1 MVTTAETSGN
11 QEKKKGENVSKIS
24 ISQLTDDQALALEI
38 MRSGENIFLTG
49 EAGTG
54 KTTLVEKFIDLSE
67 QEGKQLLV
75 MAPTGTAA
83 DNLHGET
90 IHRTFKADIGV
101 QKNNRSLSERKDI
114 LKAADIIIID
124 EISMCR
130 FDLFEYVAR
139 RIVYENECRID
150 DRDKLEKSKFTGYI
164 PEGFDPDSVKE
175 NDIQVIVIGDFYQ
188 LPPVITQNDAME
200 LSAVYKFDYG
210 KGYAF
215 ISPYWKT
222 LNFKRVILKKVIRQE
237 NAAFKDILIEVRND
251 KTSTKSK
258 CIDFLMRNSSD
269 IPLTG
274 DDSIYL
280 IPTNKKCKEVND
292 REMAKLNEKE
302 VTFYAEIEGDVKDN
316 EKFAD
321 DEIVLKKGCKVMTTV
336 NDSGGRYVNGTIG
349 KVTKIIAN
357 MLVEIQ
363 LSNGELLII
372 GEVTKEISEPVVEIE
387 KEERLVEE
395 PVFDENGLPK
405 KDDNGRVIFHKVKKI
420 VDVETIVRKKVG
432 TFTQIPLKIAYAI
445 TVHKSQGKTF
455 EKINLDPY
463 AWDPG
468 QFYTALSRG
477 KKIENICFLQT
488 IRPKY
493 IMTSPQVKRFMKEID
508 SQQEQMKN
516 IEFK

>member
-1 MVTTAETSGN
+1 M
-11 QEKKKGENVSKIS
+11 SKIS
-24 ISQLTDDQALALEI
+24 ISQLKEDQALALEI

-54 KTTLVEKFIDLSE
+54 KTTLVEKFIELSD

-101 QKNNRSLSERKDI
+101 QKNKKALSERKDI

-139 RIVYENECRID
+139 RIVYENKCRIED
-150 DRDKLEKSKFTGYI
+150 KEKLEKANITGYV

-188 LPPVITQNDAME
+188 LPPVLPPDDKRE
-200 LSAVYKFDYG
+200 LDSAYGFDYG
-210 KGYAF
+210 NGYAF
-215 ISPYWKT
+215 VSVYWRI
-222 LNFKRVILKKVIRQE
+222 LNFKRIVLKEVIRQE
-237 NAAFKDILIEVRND
+237 DTAFKNALIDIRND
-251 KTSTKSK
+251 ISSTKLNA
-258 CIDFLMRNSSD
+258 IDFLMRNSSD
-269 IPLTG
+269 IPFTG

-292 REMAKLNEKE
+292 REMEKLNEKE
-302 VTFYAEIEGDVKDN
+302 ITFYAEIEGDVKDS

-336 NDSGGRYVNGTIG
+336 NDSNGRYVNGTIG
-349 KVTKIIAN
+349 KVTNIIAN
-357 MLVEIQ
+357 MLVEIK
-363 LSNGELLII
+363 LANGNLITI
-372 GEVTKEISEPVVEIE
+372 GEVTKEITEPVVEIE
-387 KEERLVEE
+387 KEERTFEE
-395 PVFDENGLPK
+395 PVLDENGLPQ
-405 KDDNGRVIFHKVKKI
+405 KDDKGRAIFRKVKKI

-477 KKIENICFLQT
+477 KRIENICFLQA

-493 IMTSPQVKRFMKEID
+493 IMTSPQVKRFMKEIN